1 MDEAV
6 DILASRRCPSCSAD
20 ICGASQGSS
29 SSSSVDPAE
38 IYVAYTNEGGLQADL
53 PIMQSLKEEVYVQS
67 HPEAVPAR
75 AFALMC
81 AEGDI
86 EGLVE
91 LLIHTDQEGID
102 TAAIVRYQDPL
113 SNMNS
118 ALHLA
123 AETGN
128 EVVTWLLLWLSSTL
142 ASENFPEELQR
153 TVKSVGLGR
162 LDTDRSNDLRV
173 AHDATGCTAAD
184 VASRAGKLVSL
195 RSTGT
200 LIME

>member
-1 MDEAV
+1 MDEAE
-6 DILASRRCPSCSAD
+6 DILASLRCPSCLAD
-20 ICGASQGSS
+20 ICGASHGSS
-29 SSSSVDPAE
+29 SSSSVNPAE
-38 IYVAYTNEGGLQADL
+38 IYVAYTNEGGLQPDL
-53 PIMQSLKEEVYVQS
+53 GIMQSLKEEVYVQS

-81 AEGDI
+81 TEGDI

-91 LLIHTDQEGID
+91 LLIHADQEGID
-102 TAAIVRYQDPL
+102 TGAIVRYQDPL

-123 AETGN
+123 AEADN

-142 ASENFPEELQR
+142 ASENFPEELQN
-153 TVKSVGLGR
+153 TIKSIGLGR

-173 AHDATGCTAAD
+173 AHDAAGCTAAD
-184 VASRAGKLVSL
+184 VASQAGKLVSL
-195 RSTGT
+195 CSTGV